1 MIQHHH
7 HHRHHHRQHHE
18 WRMARTE
25 LGQGADA
32 SRGLHCLIIP
42 IISIYLHHH
51 LQHHHHHHHN
61 HHLNWDIIITI
72 VLMTINFPR
81 VCTKLLRGSG
91 KGAPWLWGW
100 WWRASWGWWRWW
112 SSRCQK
118 FPPGL
123 CHHCLGQPKV
133 NTVHHPTQSK
143 RQSAAQGVLARKRKK
158 RSLELTCTGNGGH
171 HHHILGL
178 TSLKHLHIKHHPLTC
193 IGRQNTKFW
202 IVDWM
207 VQQ

>member
-1 MIQHHH
+1 MNG
-7 HHRHHHRQHHE
+7 E
-18 WRMARTE
+18 WRGQNWGRE
-25 LGQGADA
+25 LMPAEA
-32 SRGLHCLIIP
+32 CTVLLFP
-42 IISIYLHHH
+42 LYPYISIIICNIIIKSMITP
-51 LQHHHHHHHN
+51 HHHHHN

-91 KGAPWLWGW
+91 KGASWLWGW
-100 WWRASWGWWRWW
+100 CWRASWGWWRWW

-158 RSLELTCTGNGGH
+158 RSPAHLYTSSPTAHQLTCTPAH
-171 HHHILGL
+171 QQL
-178 TSLKHLHIKHHPLTC
+178 TNSSPAHVYANSQAAQPAAKSEH
-193 IGRQNTKFW
+193 
-202 IVDWM
+202 
-207 VQQ
+207 